1 MKNEDIWG
9 VLMTELFNEGGTG
22 ITGDEKLLIF
32 DLLTLLINPRLSRG
46 VFCEELDECLQTKDS
61 WGGLMTELLN
71 GGGTGITSGYN

>member
-1 MKNEDIWG
+1 
-9 VLMTELFNEGGTG
+9 MTELFNEGGTG

-61 WGGLMTELLN
+61 
-71 GGGTGITSGYN
+71 